1 MRIGEIEVTPL
12 AAESMGVR
20 SLCTEI
26 ETPDIKIVLDPSAAL
41 AYRPPYD
48 PHPLE
53 YRALDAALQRIRLNV
68 EDADILTISHY
79 HFDHVRPGVT
89 NWHYNFSTKEDR
101 LAVFGGKTILA
112 KDGRSNI
119 NASQRRRAYYFQK
132 DMHEISN
139 ILVAD
144 ANRFTY
150 GHTTITFSPPLPH
163 GPDASKLGY
172 VVAATVE
179 YDGLKVI
186 YAPDVQGPT
195 SRKAL
200 SYLVRVNAQ
209 LAIVGGPPLYISGY
223 TTKDRQDALFSLSAL
238 AADISV
244 LVIDH
249 HMLRDDSWSDWISPI
264 RRVARESGNRIL
276 SMAELAGTN
285 PQHLEAR
292 RKDLYE
298 QQPPGTEFIDWLNAT
313 EDFKVR
319 NRPPV

>member
-20 SLCTEI
+20 SLCTKI

-41 AYRPPYD
+41 AYRPPYE

-53 YRALDAALQRIRLNV
+53 YKALDAALQRIRLNA

-79 HFDHVRPGVT
+79 HFDHIRPGVT

-101 LAVFGGKTILA
+101 LAVFGAKTILA
-112 KDGRSNI
+112 KDGRSDI

-132 DMHEISN
+132 DLHEISN
-139 ILVAD
+139 IMVAD
-144 ANRFTY
+144 ANQFTY
-150 GHTTITFSPPLPH
+150 GNTTITFSPPLPH
-163 GPDASKLGY
+163 GPDESKLGY

-179 YDGLKVI
+179 YADFKVI

-200 SYLVRVNAQ
+200 SYLMSVNAQ
-209 LAIVGGPPLYISGY
+209 LAIVGGPPLYLSGFAP
-223 TTKDRQDALFSLSAL
+223 KDRQDAFFSLSAL
-238 AADISV
+238 AAEIGV

-249 HMLRDDSWSDWISPI
+249 HMLRNDSWCDWISPI
-264 RRVARESGNRIL
+264 KRIAKESGNRVC
-276 SMAELAGTN
+276 SMAELAGTD

-298 QQPPGTEFIDWLNAT
+298 QQPPGTEFLDWLNAT

-319 NRPPV
+319 NTPPF